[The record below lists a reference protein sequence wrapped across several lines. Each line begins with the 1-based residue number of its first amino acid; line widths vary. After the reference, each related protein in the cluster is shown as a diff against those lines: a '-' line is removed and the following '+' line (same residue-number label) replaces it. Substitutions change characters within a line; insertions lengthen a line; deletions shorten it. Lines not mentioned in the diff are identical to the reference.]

1 MSASHGSHRK
11 NLEANQYCQN
21 GSDCGPTAISY
32 EIQRTGV
39 EKNFSFFKKENL
51 ETSQYHQN
59 KYKWYPMSLF
69 HENHNNVTEFSLL
82 GNSGLAK
89 FTSAANCL

>member
-1 MSASHGSHRK
+1 MSTSAIKSRFPMEIIG
-11 NLEANQYCQN
+11 QICQN
-21 GSDCGPTAISY
+21 GSDCGPTAISHENHKTDV
-32 EIQRTGV
+32 EIR
-39 EKNFSFFKKENL
+39 
-51 ETSQYHQN
+51 QYHQN
-59 KYKWYPMSLF
+59 KSKWDPMSLS

>member
-1 MSASHGSHRK
+1 MEIIGKIWKLTNIAKMGLTADQPQSPMKIIKQMS
-11 NLEANQYCQN
+11 
-21 GSDCGPTAISY
+21 
-32 EIQRTGV
+32 
-39 EKNFSFFKKENL
+39 
-51 ETSQYHQN
+51 
-59 KYKWYPMSLF
+59 KWDPMSLS